1 MLYRFHFILN
11 LPSCSFF
18 LLRRNNNNNNYPGSP
33 LALAVFSEGTAN
45 YKWQTDKK
53 KRSPT
58 LKIKN

>member
-18 LLRRNNNNNNYPGSP
+18 FKLRRNNNNNNNNNYPGSP

-45 YKWQTDKK
+45 YK
-53 KRSPT
+53 
-58 LKIKN
+58 